1 MPSQLVNELL
11 STMDSKIFSLVLQLI
26 LTGSI
31 IMFIKDITGR
41 IVNFYKL
48 RSSDFSRGVYIQIDG
63 KEGQISHIGFNEVE
77 IVLEDDYLMLVPVEK
92 FMKSTKIIFMGKA
105 LSKKK

>member
-11 STMDSKIFSLVLQLI
+11 NTMDAKIFSLVLQLI
-26 LTGSI
+26 VTGAI

-48 RSSDFSRGVYIQIDG
+48 RSSDFSRGVYIIIDG

-77 IVLEDDYLMLVPVEK
+77 IVLEDDYLMLIPVEK
-92 FMKSTKIIFMGKA
+92 FMSSTKIIFMGKA